1 MIMRAHVTETKR
13 RITFV
18 CACKFVEN
26 DRIYNKV
33 PPVKSL
39 NTAQYATPDS
49 TTPVPLSDELGRP
62 RDEVRALILKA
73 DLGGDKLASFGT
85 PGALLARALRAR

>member
-1 MIMRAHVTETKR
+1 M
-13 RITFV
+13 
-18 CACKFVEN
+18 CKCVKN

-49 TTPVPLSDELGRP
+49 TTPVRLDDELGRP
-62 RDEVRALILKA
+62 RDEVRAFILKV
-73 DLGGDKLASFGT
+73 DLGSDKLASFGT
-85 PGALLARALRAR
+85 PGALAARALRAR

>member
-1 MIMRAHVTETKR
+1 MMSAHATETKR

-18 CACKFVEN
+18 CVCKCVKN

-49 TTPVPLSDELGRP
+49 TTPVPLHDELGRP
-62 RDEVRALILKA
+62 RDEVRAFILKV
-73 DLGGDKLASFGT
+73 DLCSDKLASFGT
-85 PGALLARALRAR
+85 PGALAAGALRAR